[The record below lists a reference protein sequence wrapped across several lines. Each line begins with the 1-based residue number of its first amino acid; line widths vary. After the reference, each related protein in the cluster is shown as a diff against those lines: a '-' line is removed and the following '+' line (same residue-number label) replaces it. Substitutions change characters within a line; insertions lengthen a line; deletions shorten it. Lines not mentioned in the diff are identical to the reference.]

1 MTAMSGRIRRRAEL
15 ARAVVGPQLPI
26 RPQRDLIRIASS
38 SSHLPH
44 RLTDDRTSQKP
55 QPEVAPDQPCAAILT
70 RRKDLELPQSIRPSH
85 VLAGDVEQVSGLRD
99 RDRRA
104 ARARATTTARIS
116 DVEKSIPRRRP
127 SWTAPGAV
135 QYPVPDLESL
145 LSQDRVIEQMQ
156 ISPYPFRG
164 LSALVDLGLQEGQ
177 YIDADR
183 LPARHDRPPDHRH
196 PDSMTTW
203 SISFDLPL
211 QIRRNLP

>member
-1 MTAMSGRIRRRAEL
+1 M
-15 ARAVVGPQLPI
+15 
-26 RPQRDLIRIASS
+26 LIRSASS
-38 SSHLPH
+38 SSHLPD
-44 RLTDDRTSQKP
+44 RLTDDRSGQKP
-55 QPEVAPDQPCAAILT
+55 QPEVAPDRPCAAIRT
-70 RRKDLELPQSIRPSH
+70 SRKDLELPQSIRPSH
-85 VLAGDVEQVSGLRD
+85 VLTGDVEQVSGLRD

-183 LPARHDRPPDHRH
+183 LPARHDRPPRSSSSGQHDDLVDQLRFAA
-196 PDSMTTW
+196 PDSPQ
-203 SISFDLPL
+203 SAVD
-211 QIRRNLP
+211 RRSQPWLVRLVVCFNPRPCYHDPKRER